1 MFGHHQYLVSCNEL
15 SQQPKKNYRKYSF
28 HKTPWLS
35 MDPKECTWSLF
46 FPSVAKCW
54 SPFLVGTHECRVA
67 FPWDVLEQPLPREP
81 WRLDEVQLLQFCP
94 LDCADLPPISEEDFV
109 HIQITKEVTGPMQSS
124 YFHWMLII
132 DKLLIHIYMFECHL
146 YSECIWHRNLMAI
159 STLNIC
165 CFKACRPRSNPHSL
179 SNRFVFTL
187 GKYGSLLPEISI
199 GYAFARNQGSELQVL
214 KVNAPHQKKDKPF
227 ILWNI
232 LTQVVTNTIYS

>member
-1 MFGHHQYLVSCNEL
+1 
-15 SQQPKKNYRKYSF
+15 
-28 HKTPWLS
+28 
-35 MDPKECTWSLF
+35 MDPKECPWSLC

-67 FPWDVLEQPLPREP
+67 FPWDVLEQQLPREP

-94 LDCADLPPISEEDFV
+94 LDRADLPPISE
-109 HIQITKEVTGPMQSS
+109 EVTGPMQSS
-124 YFHWMLII
+124 YLDWMLII